1 MVKID
6 CSAWE
11 LLKTILKT
19 FIISTLVTLYGL
31 CLAYLLAYSCS
42 NNEVVESTPSP
53 SIFMR

>member
-11 LLKTILKT
+11 LLKTMLKT
-19 FIISTLVTLYGL
+19 LVISTLVTLYGL

-42 NNEVVESTPSP
+42 NEVVESTPSP